1 MKTTSKFD
9 DLNDTFNV
17 TDDVVQPEVIEKKML
32 NIPVGWWLK
41 RKDLKYI
48 TDVINDY

>member
-1 MKTTSKFD
+1 MINTLSSKNIKKN
-9 DLNDTFNV
+9 LKGT
-17 TDDVVQPEVIEKKML
+17 EIIEKKML